1 MDMNIDDMPENSK
14 LNKLLKDL
22 DKDINE
28 IKKDSPEK
36 AKQKRDSGD
45 GYFYLND
52 IKIVKK

>member
-36 AKQKRDSGD
+36 AKQKRENGD
-45 GYFYLND
+45 EYFYLND